1 MELTSRGMVNYCKV
15 WDLNSRRRVGNNKIT
30 DVRGQGLIG
39 RQEDFKINPEFN
51 RKPM

>member
-1 MELTSRGMVNYCKV
+1 MTTR
-15 WDLNSRRRVGNNKIT
+15 DLYSIFLFGERMNSRRRVGNNKIT